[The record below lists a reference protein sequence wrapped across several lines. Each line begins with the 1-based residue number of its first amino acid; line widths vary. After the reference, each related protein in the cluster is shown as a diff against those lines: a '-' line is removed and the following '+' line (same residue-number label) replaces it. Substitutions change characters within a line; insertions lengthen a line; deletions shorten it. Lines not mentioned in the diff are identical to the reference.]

1 MRFPKPFLARFPQTP
16 LLHGI
21 ALLLVLAAVFN
32 GCKTDKEPE
41 FRQDGHLDFLR
52 KEAGGSMT
60 TLASIK
66 IEVADEP
73 TEMAQGLKY
82 RSSMR
87 DDEGMFFIFPLEG
100 PQSFWMQ
107 DTKISLDIL
116 YVNNALQIVHIA
128 PSTVPFSEVGIPSVK
143 PARYVVEVNAGFC
156 AERDIRVGDFIQT
169 RPN

>member
-1 MRFPKPFLARFPQTP
+1 MHSPKPFPARIPQKP
-16 LLHGI
+16 LLHGL
-21 ALLLVLAAVFN
+21 ALLLVTAAVFS
-32 GCKTDKEPE
+32 GCKNEKEPV

-82 RSSMR
+82 RSLMG
-87 DDEGMFFIFPLEG
+87 DEEGMFFIFPLEG

-128 PSTVPFSEVGIPSVK
+128 PNTVPFSEESIPSVK

-156 AERDIRVGDFIQT
+156 AERGIQVGDFIQT

>member
-1 MRFPKPFLARFPQTP
+1 MHSPKPFPARSP
-16 LLHGI
+16 LKPLRFAL
-21 ALLLVLAAVFN
+21 ALLLVVAAAFS
-32 GCKTDKEPE
+32 GCKNEKEPV

-52 KEAGGSMT
+52 KEADGTMT
-60 TLASIK
+60 TLASIN
-66 IEVADEP
+66 IEVADAP

-82 RSSMR
+82 RSSMG

-128 PSTVPFSEVGIPSVK
+128 PNTVPFSEESIPSVK

-156 AERDIRVGDFIQT
+156 AERGIRVGDFIQT

>member
-1 MRFPKPFLARFPQTP
+1 MHSPKPFLTRFPLKP
-16 LLHGI
+16 LRLAL
-21 ALLLVLAAVFN
+21 ALLLVAAVAFT
-32 GCKTDKEPE
+32 GCKNEEEPV

-52 KEAGGSMT
+52 KEAGGSMS

-73 TEMAQGLKY
+73 TEMSQGLKY

-128 PSTVPFSEVGIPSVK
+128 PNTVPFSEAPIPSQK

-156 AERDIRVGDFIQT
+156 AERGIRVGDFIQT